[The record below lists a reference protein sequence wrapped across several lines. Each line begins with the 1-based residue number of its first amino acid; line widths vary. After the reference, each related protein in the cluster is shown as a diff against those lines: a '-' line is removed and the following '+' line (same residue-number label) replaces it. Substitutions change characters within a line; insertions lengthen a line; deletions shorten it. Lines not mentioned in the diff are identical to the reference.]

1 MRDGWGDEEWTRGGR
16 VPSSSAGNP
25 APLPTHPS
33 ILRSTWQTASWK
45 GQLSG
50 GEVRGLANELW
61 PISDGSL
68 HSANGKETLWPL
80 RGFCLATWNQHLE
93 TNVVNWFGGLRK
105 SSIDLIPAWPVPYF
119 LSFSSGVCILCPL
132 FPSPLL
138 YLCGN
143 VLSFF
148 LSLTVQKS

>member
-1 MRDGWGDEEWTRGGR
+1 MQIASLIIITSQTIQDFLQAFGKHFTFPPTFLFQTTHAEQTSVFIKFLIWQAADWKLAGRRRWEMAGEMRKEPVVGVYRAA
-16 VPSSSAGNP
+16 VPGTLRRF
-25 APLPTHPS
+25 LPTPS

-80 RGFCLATWNQHLE
+80 RGFCLATWN
-93 TNVVNWFGGLRK
+93 
-105 SSIDLIPAWPVPYF
+105 
-119 LSFSSGVCILCPL
+119 
-132 FPSPLL
+132 
-138 YLCGN
+138 
-143 VLSFF
+143 
-148 LSLTVQKS
+148 